1 MPIEVTTQSSPGAE
15 AAAGPG
21 VAPSFDELGG
31 MTGKYHKTCLKR
43 PLKKKTRNW
52 FSRPNIA

>member
-31 MTGKYHKTCLKR
+31 MTGKYHDTIK
-43 PLKKKTRNW
+43 PV
-52 FSRPNIA
+52 